1 MARIRTIKPETWTS
15 EQVMNL
21 SPLAR
26 LAFIGLWNFCDDGG
40 NHPASARTL
49 KAEVFP
55 SDDIAA
61 TNVESLVAEMLG
73 QKLLVTYEAGSKT
86 FWHVTGWHHQ
96 RIDKPTFKHPPFSG
110 ESATARRAVTD
121 ESAPTP
127 RAFDEHSSND
137 RRIIDAASTPEWKGE
152 EGKGEEGKGEEDKD
166 KDKDKDKEA
175 IASVG
180 GGLPLCKTQAIVD
193 LYHEVLPDLPAVR
206 LMSDSRKRALSKLW
220 RWALTT
226 TKPDGSRRA
235 TDAEGALAWF
245 GDYFNRTRDNDFLM
259 GRGQKSPGHEGWRC
273 DLDFLL
279 TEKGMKHVIEKT
291 AEVAA

>member
-15 EQVMNL
+15 EQIMNL

-26 LAFIGLWNFCDDGG
+26 LAFIGMWNFCDDGG

-49 KAEVFP
+49 KAEIFP
-55 SDDIAA
+55 SDDISA
-61 TNVESLVAEMLG
+61 TNVEYLVAEMAG
-73 QKLLVTYEAGSKT
+73 QGLLLTYEAGSKT

-110 ESATARRAVTD
+110 GPAIARRAVAD
-121 ESAPTP
+121 ESAPTLG
-127 RAFDEHSSND
+127 AFDEHSSSNLRD
-137 RRIIDAASTPEWKGE
+137 TDAVSTPERKGEDWKGE
-152 EGKGEEGKGEEDKD
+152 EE
-166 KDKDKDKEA
+166 KEA
-175 IASVG
+175 TASVSS
-180 GGLPLCKTQAIVD
+180 GLPLCKTQAIVD
-193 LYHEVLPDLPAVR
+193 LYHEVLPELPPVR

-220 RWALTT
+220 RWTLIT

-235 TDAEGALAWF
+235 TSAEGALAWF
-245 GDYFNRTRDNDFLM
+245 GDYFARTRDNDFLM

-279 TEKGMKHVIEKT
+279 SEKGMKHVIEKT
-291 AEVAA
+291 GEVAA

>member
-73 QKLLVTYEAGSKT
+73 QELLMTYEAGSKV

-110 ESATARRAVTD
+110 ESATARRAVSD

-152 EGKGEEGKGEEDKD
+152 EWKGEE
-166 KDKDKDKEA
+166 DKEA

-180 GGLPLCKTQAIVD
+180 SGLPPCKTQAIVD
-193 LYHEVLPDLPAVR
+193 LYHEVLPELPAVR
-206 LMSDSRKRALSKLW
+206 LMNDSRKRELSKRW
-220 RWALTT
+220 RWVLTT
-226 TKPDGSRRA
+226 TKLDGSRRA
-235 TDAEGALAWF
+235 QTAEQAMTWF
-245 GDYFNRTRDNDFLM
+245 RDYFDRARDNDFLM
-259 GRGQKSPGHEGWRC
+259 GRGQKASGHEGWRC

-279 TEKGMKHVIEKT
+279 TEKGLKHVIEKT